1 MFLRLFLKKIK
12 KQMVMNLSV
21 VETTSLV

>member
-12 KQMVMNLSV
+12 KQMVMTLNV
-21 VETTSLV
+21 VETTILV